1 MSVYMQTVC
10 VVALGT
16 LALLGLLVFVRIVAT
31 VVNAAK
37 LAKGK
42 ILPKKTRGPAGPVI
56 PLLDQPFPCP
66 TCEKLE
72 FVHVARSDFREMNY
86 VEHLV
91 CHGCGTQFLGPNQE
105 AMVAKRLEARRKMA
119 DVFAGRA
126 KPTKLKKA

>member
-1 MSVYMQTVC
+1 MSLPVNTLIIIA
-10 VVALGT
+10 ALS
-16 LALLGLLVFVRIVAT
+16 LPVLLGVLVIMRLTFTAVKVAK
-31 VVNAAK
+31 A
-37 LAKGK
+37 K
-42 ILPKKTRGPAGPVI
+42 ILPKKMRGPAGPVI

-105 AMVAKRLEARRKMA
+105 AMVAKRLEARQKMA

-126 KPTKLKKA
+126 QTKKVKKA

>member
-1 MSVYMQTVC
+1 MSLPVNTLIIIA
-10 VVALGT
+10 ALS
-16 LALLGLLVFVRIVAT
+16 LPVLLGVLVIVRLTFTAVRVAK
-31 VVNAAK
+31 AK
-37 LAKGK
+37 
-42 ILPKKTRGPAGPVI
+42 ISPKKTRGPAGPVI

-105 AMVAKRLEARRKMA
+105 AMVAKRLEARQKMA

-126 KPTKLKKA
+126 QTKKVKKA